1 MPHTNKGTSQ
11 RDEEHSLS
19 PLWYRLSLEKT
30 RPPNIANIIAYWLLC
45 GVITWCT
52 EATEYCVVWCESL
65 LKLHILM
72 WCCAWVHGSYRI
84 LWGVVSEITEATYY
98 CVVLWMNSL
107 KLQNLLWCREWV
119 HWSCILLCGGVS
131 QFIEVVESCV
141 VCEFTEAVEYCVVL

>member
-84 LWGVVSEITEATYY
+84 LWGVVCEITEATYY

-107 KLQNLLWCREWV
+107 KLQNLLWCCEWV
-119 HWSCILLCGGVS
+119 HWSYILLCGGVS